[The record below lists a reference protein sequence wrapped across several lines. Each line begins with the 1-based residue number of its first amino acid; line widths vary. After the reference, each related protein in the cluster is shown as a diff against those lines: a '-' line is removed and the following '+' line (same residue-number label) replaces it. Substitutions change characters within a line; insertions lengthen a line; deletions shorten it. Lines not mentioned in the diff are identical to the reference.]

1 MNADPQLSW
10 SVLILFPIVVLTAV
24 GLFFGGVALLA
35 RAVRRGIPF
44 PARPWVMGLTSGLIM
59 LVAMGVGF
67 ALNEGGGSKSLSTSI
82 VTGGVMA
89 GAVVAAALS
98 RWAYPQWGQGW
109 TGSTDSRGQL
119 LSAFSTHHGVSIRD
133 ALVSKEGAVI
143 VLIAVGVVVVG
154 AVFGWAVEGS
164 AVGLVLGVMLLAMHT
179 QQLRRRAILK
189 EELRRE
195 LAAERGE
202 RPLDAKITPSR
213 PTQGVWSQWPGGN
226 FRWLWALLP
235 VAVGAVVVNALIG
248 TAKGGVTSWRW
259 LAVLIPLTGG
269 VIVMLYS
276 WSKRKSKATPAA
288 GQFHV
293 APLLLTPDPTQ
304 LRGDCPTCLY
314 PIPADSPHGLCPRC
328 LIRGAMPSP
337 TSTRLRPVGRI
348 EPPTPAEVD
357 EFFPHLEVLELIGAG
372 GMGAVYTAR
381 QPALDRVVALK
392 IVQSPRGD
400 DDPVF
405 AERFAREARAM
416 AKLDHPN
423 IVTIHESGEAG
434 GLPFLLMEYVDGVTL
449 REAMVNR
456 LLTTTEA
463 LAVIPQVC
471 DALDFA
477 HRHGVVHRD
486 IKPENILIDQTG
498 RVKIAD
504 FGLAKLAD
512 PKNVTLTRTQQAMG
526 TPHYMAPEQW
536 ERPNDVDHRA
546 DVYALGVV
554 LYELLTGELPLGRF
568 ALPSEMGKGDV
579 RLDQVVIRAMAKDPN
594 ERYQNAGQMKA
605 ALSGVKLAA
614 FTPAVPR
621 KRKGFEYKSRA
632 RFMGMPLVH
641 VVGGRDAITGRKR
654 IAKGWIAVGDLM
666 AVGGIAV
673 GGVTGIGLIGI
684 GGVCGVGLL
693 GLGGACGFGAVGVG
707 GNAGGFLASLGGTS
721 ASNGVA
727 VGGLAA
733 GKFAIG
739 GLAGGEY
746 VISEGEMTPGFGE
759 ALVVW
764 IRGFWPW

>member
-1 MNADPQLSW
+1 MNADTSVGW
-10 SVLILFPIVVLTAV
+10 SFTCLFPLVALTLLGLLIGGGMLLVRAARQWPRPIRPALMFLVPVVLVVLGVV
-24 GLFFGGVALLA
+24 GTVYL
-35 RAVRRGIPF
+35 VREADAPPI
-44 PARPWVMGLTSGLIM
+44 
-59 LVAMGVGF
+59 LVAMP
-67 ALNEGGGSKSLSTSI
+67 LL
-82 VTGGVMA
+82 
-89 GAVVAAALS
+89 GAMVAATVATILLS
-98 RWAYPQWGQGW
+98 RWAFPQWWGARPVVSSQTPQWWG
-109 TGSTDSRGQL
+109 RFL
-119 LSAFSTHHGVSIRD
+119 LVLA
-133 ALVSKEGAVI
+133 I
-143 VLIAVGVVVVG
+143 VLCGI
-154 AVFGWAVEGS
+154 
-164 AVGLVLGVMLLAMHT
+164 GLLGVLLAA
-179 QQLRRRAILK
+179 RSGDA
-189 EELRRE
+189 ERE
-195 LAAERGE
+195 WGFVTLLPLAAGGVLLWMAL
-202 RPLDAKITPSR
+202 PKANTPR
-213 PTQGVWSQWPGGN
+213 PTGQPPVSFWGFVFSKSGALIFLGG
-226 FRWLWALLP
+226 
-235 VAVGAVVVNALIG
+235 VAVAVVVDVVTEKHTLAKLVGSAFHIG
-248 TAKGGVTSWRW
+248 MVWWRW
-259 LAVLIPLTGG
+259 SRL
-269 VIVMLYS
+269 
-276 WSKRKSKATPAA
+276 KSPAA
-288 GQFHV
+288 QTGTIPV
-293 APLLLTPDPTQ
+293 VVPLLLTPDPTQ

-337 TSTRLRPVGRI
+337 SSTRLRRGVSPI
-348 EPPTPAEVD
+348 APPTAAEVN

-434 GLPFLLMEYVDGVTL
+434 GLPFLLMEYIDGVTL
-449 REAMVNR
+449 REAMANR
-456 LLTTTEA
+456 LLTTVEA

-568 ALPSEMGKGDV
+568 ALPSEMGKGDA
-579 RLDQVVIRAMAKDPN
+579 RLDEVVIRAMAKDPN

-614 FTPAVPR
+614 FTPRVPP
-621 KRKGFEYKSRA
+621 KRKGF
-632 RFMGMPLVH
+632 
-641 VVGGRDAITGRKR
+641 
-654 IAKGWIAVGDLM
+654 
-666 AVGGIAV
+666 
-673 GGVTGIGLIGI
+673 
-684 GGVCGVGLL
+684 
-693 GLGGACGFGAVGVG
+693 
-707 GNAGGFLASLGGTS
+707 
-721 ASNGVA
+721 
-727 VGGLAA
+727 AA
-733 GKFAIG
+733 W
-739 GLAGGEY
+739 
-746 VISEGEMTPGFGE
+746 V
-759 ALVVW
+759 
-764 IRGFWPW
+764 RGFWPR